1 MKKKGIILKKKE
13 EKEKEIEIHKFDEDK
28 KNPIDNKVFKQIK
41 NEFENEFYDEE
52 KRIISVKF
60 PSKGLTLKK
69 DEDLKCKT
77 NKTEGIYYNFKNKI
91 LELEKKNKIKDKQ
104 IDELKKKNRI
114 YESEKNEIE
123 ITFLD
128 KKLKKEFTKKKEINK
143 EDILKT
149 IMDFIYNE
157 EFIKSKILKT
167 IKVNGKE
174 LNIGKK
180 EDNNE
185 SVNTYPIKKEE
196 TVCTSN
202 Q

>member
-1 MKKKGIILKKKE
+1 
-13 EKEKEIEIHKFDEDK
+13 
-28 KNPIDNKVFKQIK
+28 
-41 NEFENEFYDEE
+41 
-52 KRIISVKF
+52 
-60 PSKGLTLKK
+60 
-69 DEDLKCKT
+69 
-77 NKTEGIYYNFKNKI
+77 
-91 LELEKKNKIKDKQ
+91 
-104 IDELKKKNRI
+104 
-114 YESEKNEIE
+114 
-123 ITFLD
+123 
-128 KKLKKEFTKKKEINK
+128 
-143 EDILKT
+143 
-149 IMDFIYNE
+149 MDFIYNE